1 MKSVIK
7 WLEKPSISK
16 RLIISFTLVLVLPI
30 ITLSTISYQIAKE
43 ELDHEIMYG
52 ANARVN
58 ELNDMIEQK
67 LSNKEKAVKLFA
79 ETSTAA
85 DFKKKNQDE
94 LYEHFEIYSKINE
107 DDVVGFYAASKNR
120 DFIQF
125 PKVDIPKGYD
135 PTTRDW
141 YQLAM
146 QDEKGEP
153 VVSNP
158 YISATTN
165 GKGSSKTNGMVVTIA
180 QRLKDG
186 SGVIGID
193 IDVQD
198 IVNKIK
204 DIKIGREGYPIIA
217 NKNKQIVA
225 HPEEKSG
232 SKVTENI
239 SSILYSGKEGTS
251 TYENKGEQKRL
262 VFVTN
267 DLTGWKIAGTMF
279 VSETEEAAQPV
290 WNSAIIL
297 LISSFILGGVAIF
310 FIVRSITIGLRRL
323 VDFSEKV
330 SEGDLTE
337 TLETKSKDEIGDL
350 TRSFS
355 KMSESLR
362 DVIRAV
368 QQSVDNV
375 ASASE
380 ELTASASQTSQA
392 TEHITMS
399 IEQFSNGNEAQN
411 EKVESSTNQLVAMN
425 EGLQDMSQTS
435 SEVAAV
441 SLQST
446 EAAGQGGRI
455 VESTASQMKHIDTSV
470 QEAEQVMKELEYKS
484 KDITSILNVINGIAD
499 QTNLLA
505 LNAAIEAARAGE
517 SGRGFSVVAEEVRKL
532 AVQSADSAKE
542 IEKLIQEIVL
552 EIAKSQ
558 DMFKAVN
565 REVNA
570 GLGMT
575 EEAKESFQHIYEAAE
590 GMSKKLSQ
598 LNDTAIDL
606 SSGSKLVS
614 QAMQEMRQVSRESA
628 ANIQDIAASA
638 EEQLAS
644 MEEIT
649 SSSVTLANM
658 AEELKELTSQFK
670 IN

>member
-1 MKSVIK
+1 MKNAIK
-7 WLEKPSISK
+7 WLKKPSISK

-52 ANARVN
+52 AKARVN

-67 LSNKEKAVKLFA
+67 LLNKENAVKLFT

-120 DFIQF
+120 DFIQY
-125 PKVDIPKGYD
+125 PKAHIQKGYD
-135 PTTRDW
+135 PTKRDW

-153 VVSNP
+153 VVTNP

-165 GKGSSKTNGMVVTIA
+165 TNGMVVTIA

-198 IVNKIK
+198 IVDKIK
-204 DIKIGREGYPIIA
+204 EIKIGREGYPIIA
-217 NKNKQIVA
+217 NKNKQIIA

-232 SKVTENI
+232 SKVTGNI

-425 EGLQDMSQTS
+425 EGLQNMSHTS

-590 GMSKKLSQ
+590 GMSKKLTQ

>member
-1 MKSVIK
+1 MKSAIK
-7 WLEKPSISK
+7 WLKKPSISK

-52 ANARVN
+52 AKARVN
-58 ELNDMIEQK
+58 DMNDMIEQK
-67 LSNKEKAVKLFA
+67 LLNKENAVKLF
-79 ETSTAA
+79 TQTTTAA

-125 PKVDIPKGYD
+125 PKVDMPKGYD

-141 YQLAM
+141 YQQAM

-153 VVSNP
+153 VVTNP
-158 YISATTN
+158 YISAT
-165 GKGSSKTNGMVVTIA
+165 TNGMVVTIA

-186 SGVIGID
+186 SGAIGID

-198 IVNKIK
+198 IVDKIK
-204 DIKIGREGYPIIA
+204 EIKIGREGYPIIA
-217 NKNKQIVA
+217 NKSKQIVA

-232 SKVTENI
+232 SEVTGNI
-239 SSILYSGKEGTS
+239 SSILYSDKEGTS
-251 TYENKGEQKRL
+251 TYENKGEQKRI

-297 LISSFILGGVAIF
+297 LITSFILGGVAIF

-455 VESTASQMKHIDTSV
+455 VESTANQMKHIDTSV

>member
-1 MKSVIK
+1 MKSAIK
-7 WLEKPSISK
+7 WLKKPSISK

-52 ANARVN
+52 AKARVN
-58 ELNDMIEQK
+58 DMNDMIEQK
-67 LSNKEKAVKLFA
+67 LLNKENAVKLF
-79 ETSTAA
+79 TQTTTAA

-125 PKVDIPKGYD
+125 PKVDMPKGYD

-141 YQLAM
+141 YQQAM

-153 VVSNP
+153 VVTNP
-158 YISATTN
+158 YISAT
-165 GKGSSKTNGMVVTIA
+165 TNGMVVTIA

-186 SGVIGID
+186 SGAIGID

-198 IVNKIK
+198 IVDKIK
-204 DIKIGREGYPIIA
+204 EIKIGREGYPIIA
-217 NKNKQIVA
+217 NKDKQIVA

-232 SKVTENI
+232 SEVTGNI

-251 TYENKGEQKRL
+251 TYENKGEQKRI

-441 SLQST
+441 SIQST

-590 GMSKKLSQ
+590 GMSKKLTQ

>member
-1 MKSVIK
+1 MKNALK
-7 WLEKPSISK
+7 WLKKPSISK

-58 ELNDMIEQK
+58 ELNDMIQQK
-67 LSNKEKAVKLFA
+67 LVNKENAVKLFT
-79 ETSTAA
+79 ETSSAA
-85 DFKKKNQDE
+85 DFKKNNQDE
-94 LYEHFEIYSKINE
+94 LYEHFEIYSKINDE
-107 DDVVGFYAASKNR
+107 DVVGFYAASKKR

-125 PKVDIPKGYD
+125 PKVDMPKGYD

-146 QDEKGEP
+146 QDDSGKP
-153 VVSNP
+153 VVTNP
-158 YISATTN
+158 YISAT
-165 GKGSSKTNGMVVTIA
+165 TNGMVVTIA

-186 SGVIGID
+186 SGAIGID

-198 IVNKIK
+198 IVDKIK

-217 NKNKQIVA
+217 NRNKQIVA

-297 LISSFILGGVAIF
+297 LISSFILGGIAIF
-310 FIVRSITIGLRRL
+310 FIVRSITIGLRKL

-425 EGLQDMSQTS
+425 EGLQGMSQTS
-435 SEVAAV
+435 SEVASV

-470 QEAEQVMKELEYKS
+470 QEAEQVMKQLEYKS

-558 DMFKAVN
+558 DMFKTVN
-565 REVNA
+565 REVHA

-575 EEAKESFQHIYEAAE
+575 EEAKESFQNIYEAAE
-590 GMSKKLSQ
+590 GMSKKLTQ

-644 MEEIT
+644 MEEIS

-670 IN
+670 ID

>member
-1 MKSVIK
+1 MKSTIK
-7 WLEKPSISK
+7 WLKKPSISK

-52 ANARVN
+52 AKARVN
-58 ELNDMIEQK
+58 DMNDMIEQK
-67 LSNKEKAVKLFA
+67 LLNKENAVKLF
-79 ETSTAA
+79 TQTTTAA

-125 PKVDIPKGYD
+125 PKVDMPKGYD

-141 YQLAM
+141 YQQAM

-153 VVSNP
+153 VVTNP
-158 YISATTN
+158 YISAT
-165 GKGSSKTNGMVVTIA
+165 TNGMVVTIA

-186 SGVIGID
+186 SGAIGID

-198 IVNKIK
+198 IVDKIK
-204 DIKIGREGYPIIA
+204 EIKIGREGYPIIA
-217 NKNKQIVA
+217 NKDKQIVA

-232 SKVTENI
+232 SEVTGNI

-251 TYENKGEQKRL
+251 TYENKGEQKRI

-441 SLQST
+441 SIQST

>member
-1 MKSVIK
+1 MKSAIK
-7 WLEKPSISK
+7 WLKKPSISK

-52 ANARVN
+52 AKARVN
-58 ELNDMIEQK
+58 DMNDMIEQK
-67 LSNKEKAVKLFA
+67 LLNKENAVKLF
-79 ETSTAA
+79 TQTTTAA

-125 PKVDIPKGYD
+125 PKVDMPKGYD

-141 YQLAM
+141 YQQAM

-153 VVSNP
+153 VVTNP
-158 YISATTN
+158 YISAT
-165 GKGSSKTNGMVVTIA
+165 TNGMVVTIA

-186 SGVIGID
+186 SGAIGID

-198 IVNKIK
+198 IVDKIK
-204 DIKIGREGYPIIA
+204 EIKIGREGYPIIA
-217 NKNKQIVA
+217 NKDKQIVA

-232 SKVTENI
+232 SEVTGNI

-251 TYENKGEQKRL
+251 TYENKGEQKRI

-425 EGLQDMSQTS
+425 EGLQNMSQTS

-441 SLQST
+441 SIQST

-575 EEAKESFQHIYEAAE
+575 EEAKESFRHIYEAAE

>member
-1 MKSVIK
+1 MKNAIK
-7 WLEKPSISK
+7 WLKKPSISK

-52 ANARVN
+52 AKARVN
-58 ELNDMIEQK
+58 EMNDMIEQK
-67 LSNKEKAVKLFA
+67 LLNKENAVKLF
-79 ETSTAA
+79 TQTTTAA

-125 PKVDIPKGYD
+125 PKVDMPKGYD

-141 YQLAM
+141 YQQAM

-153 VVSNP
+153 VVTNP
-158 YISATTN
+158 YISAT
-165 GKGSSKTNGMVVTIA
+165 TNGMVVTIA

-186 SGVIGID
+186 SGAIGID

-198 IVNKIK
+198 IVDKIK
-204 DIKIGREGYPIIA
+204 EIKIGREGYPIIA
-217 NKNKQIVA
+217 NKSKQIVA

-232 SKVTENI
+232 SKVTGNI

-297 LISSFILGGVAIF
+297 LISSFILGGITIF

-425 EGLQDMSQTS
+425 EGLQDMSHTS

-575 EEAKESFQHIYEAAE
+575 EEAKESFRHIYEAAE

>member
-1 MKSVIK
+1 MKSAIK
-7 WLEKPSISK
+7 WLKKPSISK

-52 ANARVN
+52 AKARVN
-58 ELNDMIEQK
+58 DMNDMIEQK
-67 LSNKEKAVKLFA
+67 LLNKENAVKLF
-79 ETSTAA
+79 TQTTTAA

-125 PKVDIPKGYD
+125 PKVDMPKGYD

-141 YQLAM
+141 YQQAM

-153 VVSNP
+153 VVTNP
-158 YISATTN
+158 YISAT
-165 GKGSSKTNGMVVTIA
+165 TNGMVVTIA

-186 SGVIGID
+186 SGAIGID

-198 IVNKIK
+198 IVDKIK
-204 DIKIGREGYPIIA
+204 EIKIGREGYPIIA
-217 NKNKQIVA
+217 NKSKQIVA

-232 SKVTENI
+232 SEVTGNI

-251 TYENKGEQKRL
+251 TYENKGEQKRI

-297 LISSFILGGVAIF
+297 LISSFIFGGVAIF

-575 EEAKESFQHIYEAAE
+575 EEAKESFQHIYKAAE

>member
-1 MKSVIK
+1 MKSIIK
-7 WLEKPSISK
+7 WLKKPSISK
-16 RLIISFTLVLVLPI
+16 RLIISFALVLVLPI

-67 LSNKEKAVKLFA
+67 LLNKENAVKLFT
-79 ETSTAA
+79 ETSSAA

-125 PKVDIPKGYD
+125 PKVDMPKGYD

-141 YQLAM
+141 YKAAM

-153 VVSNP
+153 VVTNP
-158 YISATTN
+158 YISAT
-165 GKGSSKTNGMVVTIA
+165 TNGMVVTIA

-186 SGVIGID
+186 SGAIGID

-198 IVNKIK
+198 IVDKIK

-232 SKVTENI
+232 SAVTENI
-239 SSILYSGKEGTS
+239 SSILYSSKEGTS

-297 LISSFILGGVAIF
+297 LISSFILGGIAIF

-362 DVIRAV
+362 EVIRAV

-425 EGLQDMSQTS
+425 EGLQGMSQTS
-435 SEVAAV
+435 SEVTAV
-441 SLQST
+441 SIQST

-455 VESTASQMKHIDTSV
+455 VESTANQMKHIDTSV

-552 EIAKSQ
+552 EISKSQ
-558 DMFKAVN
+558 EMFKAVN

-575 EEAKESFQHIYEAAE
+575 EEAKESFQNIYEAAE
-590 GMSKKLSQ
+590 GMSKKLTQ
-598 LNDTAIDL
+598 LNDTAVDL

-644 MEEIT
+644 MEEIS

-670 IN
+670 ID

>member
-1 MKSVIK
+1 MKSAIK
-7 WLEKPSISK
+7 WLKKPSISK
-16 RLIISFTLVLVLPI
+16 RLIISFTLVLVIPI
-30 ITLSTISYQIAKE
+30 ITLSAISYQIAKQ
-43 ELDHEIMYG
+43 ELDREIMYG

-67 LSNKEKAVKLFA
+67 LSNKENAVKLFT
-79 ETSTAA
+79 ETSSAA
-85 DFKKKNQDE
+85 DFKKKNQHE
-94 LYEHFEIYSKINE
+94 LFEHLEIYSKINE
-107 DDVVGFYAASKNR
+107 EDVVGFYAASKKGA
-120 DFIQF
+120 FIQY
-125 PKVDIPKGYD
+125 PEVKMPKGYD
-135 PTTRDW
+135 PTKRDW
-141 YQLAM
+141 YKDAM
-146 QDEKGEP
+146 QNEKGEP
-153 VVSNP
+153 IVTNP
-158 YISATTN
+158 YISAT
-165 GKGSSKTNGMVVTIA
+165 TNGMVVTIA

-186 SGVIGID
+186 SGAIGID

-198 IVNKIK
+198 ILDKIK
-204 DIKIGREGYPIIA
+204 DVKIGREGYPIIS
-217 NKNKQIVA
+217 NKDKKFVA

-232 SKVTENI
+232 SEVTGNI
-239 SSILYSGKEGTS
+239 SSILYSSKEGTA
-251 TYENKGEQKRL
+251 TYENKGQQKRL

-279 VSETEEAAQPV
+279 VSETKEAAQPV

-297 LISSFILGGVAIF
+297 LISSFILGGIAIF
-310 FIVRSITIGLRRL
+310 FIVRSITIGLRKL
-323 VDFSEKV
+323 VDFSNKV

-362 DVIRAV
+362 EVIRAV

-411 EKVESSTNQLVAMN
+411 EKVESSTNQLVTMN
-425 EGLQDMSQTS
+425 EGLQGMSHTS

-455 VESTASQMKHIDTSV
+455 VESTANQMKHIDTSV

-575 EEAKESFQHIYEAAE
+575 EEAKESFQNIYEAAE

-628 ANIQDIAASA
+628 ASIQDIAASA

>member
-1 MKSVIK
+1 MKSAIK
-7 WLEKPSISK
+7 WLKKPSISK

-52 ANARVN
+52 AKARVN
-58 ELNDMIEQK
+58 DMNDMIEQK
-67 LSNKEKAVKLFA
+67 LLNKENAVKLF
-79 ETSTAA
+79 TQTTTAA

-125 PKVDIPKGYD
+125 PKVDMPKGYD

-141 YQLAM
+141 YQQAM

-153 VVSNP
+153 VVTNP
-158 YISATTN
+158 YISAT
-165 GKGSSKTNGMVVTIA
+165 TNGMVVTIA

-186 SGVIGID
+186 SGAIGID

-198 IVNKIK
+198 IVDKIK
-204 DIKIGREGYPIIA
+204 EIKIGREGYPIIA
-217 NKNKQIVA
+217 NKSKQIVA

-232 SKVTENI
+232 SEVTGNI

-251 TYENKGEQKRL
+251 TYENKGEQKRI

-368 QQSVDNV
+368 QKSVDNV

-455 VESTASQMKHIDTSV
+455 VESTANQMKHIDTSV
-470 QEAEQVMKELEYKS
+470 QEAEQVIKELEYKS

-575 EEAKESFQHIYEAAE
+575 EEAKESFQHIYKAAE

>member
-1 MKSVIK
+1 MKSAIK
-7 WLEKPSISK
+7 WLKKPSISK

-52 ANARVN
+52 AKARVN
-58 ELNDMIEQK
+58 DMNDMIEQK
-67 LSNKEKAVKLFA
+67 LLNKENAVKLF
-79 ETSTAA
+79 TQTTTAA

-125 PKVDIPKGYD
+125 PKVDMPKGYD

-141 YQLAM
+141 YQQAM

-153 VVSNP
+153 VVTNP
-158 YISATTN
+158 YISAT
-165 GKGSSKTNGMVVTIA
+165 TNGMVVTIA

-186 SGVIGID
+186 SGAIGID

-198 IVNKIK
+198 IVDKIK
-204 DIKIGREGYPIIA
+204 EIKIGREGYPIIA
-217 NKNKQIVA
+217 NKSKQIVA

-232 SKVTENI
+232 SEVTGNI

-251 TYENKGEQKRL
+251 TYENKGEQKRI

-297 LISSFILGGVAIF
+297 LITSFILGGVAIF

-614 QAMQEMRQVSRESA
+614 QAMQEMRQVSRKSA

>member
-1 MKSVIK
+1 MKSIIK
-7 WLEKPSISK
+7 WLKKPSISK

-67 LSNKEKAVKLFA
+67 LLNKENAVKLFT
-79 ETSTAA
+79 ETSSAA

-125 PKVDIPKGYD
+125 PKVDMPKGYD

-141 YQLAM
+141 YKAAM

-153 VVSNP
+153 VVTNP
-158 YISATTN
+158 YISAT
-165 GKGSSKTNGMVVTIA
+165 TNGMVVTIA

-186 SGVIGID
+186 SGAIGID

-198 IVNKIK
+198 IVDKIK

-232 SKVTENI
+232 SAVTENI
-239 SSILYSGKEGTS
+239 SSILYSSKEGTS

-297 LISSFILGGVAIF
+297 LISSFILGGIAIF

-362 DVIRAV
+362 EVIRAV

-425 EGLQDMSQTS
+425 EGLQGMSQTS
-435 SEVAAV
+435 SEVTAV
-441 SLQST
+441 SIQST

-455 VESTASQMKHIDTSV
+455 VESTANQMKHIDTSV

-552 EIAKSQ
+552 EISKSQ
-558 DMFKAVN
+558 EMFKAVN

-575 EEAKESFQHIYEAAE
+575 EEAKESFQNIYEAAE
-590 GMSKKLSQ
+590 GMSKKLTQ
-598 LNDTAIDL
+598 LNDTAVDL

-644 MEEIT
+644 MEEIS

-670 IN
+670 ID

>member
-1 MKSVIK
+1 MKSAIK
-7 WLEKPSISK
+7 WLKKPSISK

-52 ANARVN
+52 AKARVN
-58 ELNDMIEQK
+58 DMNDMIEQK
-67 LSNKEKAVKLFA
+67 LLNKENAVKLF
-79 ETSTAA
+79 TQTTTAA

-125 PKVDIPKGYD
+125 PKVDMPKGYD

-141 YQLAM
+141 YQQAM

-153 VVSNP
+153 VVTNP
-158 YISATTN
+158 YISAT
-165 GKGSSKTNGMVVTIA
+165 TNGMVVTIA

-186 SGVIGID
+186 SGAIGID

-198 IVNKIK
+198 IVDKIK
-204 DIKIGREGYPIIA
+204 EIKIGREGYPIIA
-217 NKNKQIVA
+217 NKSKQIVA

-232 SKVTENI
+232 SEVTGNI

-251 TYENKGEQKRL
+251 TYENKGEQKRI

-355 KMSESLR
+355 KMSDSLR

-455 VESTASQMKHIDTSV
+455 VESTANQMKHIDTSV

>member
-1 MKSVIK
+1 MKSAIK
-7 WLEKPSISK
+7 WLKKPSISK

-52 ANARVN
+52 AKARVN
-58 ELNDMIEQK
+58 DMNDMIEQK
-67 LSNKEKAVKLFA
+67 LLNKENAVKLF
-79 ETSTAA
+79 TQTTTAA

-125 PKVDIPKGYD
+125 PKVDMPKGYD

-141 YQLAM
+141 YQQAM

-153 VVSNP
+153 VVTNP
-158 YISATTN
+158 YISAT
-165 GKGSSKTNGMVVTIA
+165 TNGMVVTIA

-186 SGVIGID
+186 SGAIGID

-198 IVNKIK
+198 IVDKIK
-204 DIKIGREGYPIIA
+204 EIKIGREGYPIIA
-217 NKNKQIVA
+217 NKDKQIVA

-232 SKVTENI
+232 SEVTGNI

-251 TYENKGEQKRL
+251 TYENKGEQKRI

-441 SLQST
+441 SIQST
-446 EAAGQGGRI
+446 EAASQGGRI

-575 EEAKESFQHIYEAAE
+575 EEAKESFRHIYEAAE
-590 GMSKKLSQ
+590 GMSKKLTQ

>member
-1 MKSVIK
+1 MKSIIK
-7 WLEKPSISK
+7 WLKKPSISK

-67 LSNKEKAVKLFA
+67 LLNKENAVKLFT
-79 ETSTAA
+79 ETSSAA

-125 PKVDIPKGYD
+125 PKVDMPKGYD

-141 YQLAM
+141 YKAAM

-153 VVSNP
+153 VVTNP
-158 YISATTN
+158 YISAT
-165 GKGSSKTNGMVVTIA
+165 TNGMVVTIA

-186 SGVIGID
+186 SGAIGID

-198 IVNKIK
+198 IVDKIK

-232 SKVTENI
+232 SAVTENI
-239 SSILYSGKEGTS
+239 SSILYSSKEGTS

-297 LISSFILGGVAIF
+297 LISSFILGGIAIF

-362 DVIRAV
+362 EVIRAV

-425 EGLQDMSQTS
+425 EGLQGMLQTS
-435 SEVAAV
+435 SEVTAV
-441 SLQST
+441 SIQST

-455 VESTASQMKHIDTSV
+455 VESTANQMKHIDTSV

-552 EIAKSQ
+552 EISKSQ
-558 DMFKAVN
+558 EMFKAVN

-575 EEAKESFQHIYEAAE
+575 EEAKESFQNIYEAAE
-590 GMSKKLSQ
+590 GMSKKLTQ
-598 LNDTAIDL
+598 LNDTAVDL

-644 MEEIT
+644 MEEIS

-670 IN
+670 ID

>member
-1 MKSVIK
+1 MKSAIK
-7 WLEKPSISK
+7 WLKKPSISK

-52 ANARVN
+52 AKARVN
-58 ELNDMIEQK
+58 DMNDMIEQK
-67 LSNKEKAVKLFA
+67 LLNKENAVKLF
-79 ETSTAA
+79 TQTTTAA

-120 DFIQF
+120 NFIQF
-125 PKVDIPKGYD
+125 PKVDMPKGYD

-141 YQLAM
+141 YQQAM

-153 VVSNP
+153 VVTNP
-158 YISATTN
+158 YISAT
-165 GKGSSKTNGMVVTIA
+165 TNGMVVTIA

-186 SGVIGID
+186 SGAIGID

-198 IVNKIK
+198 IVDKIK
-204 DIKIGREGYPIIA
+204 EIKIGREGYPIIA
-217 NKNKQIVA
+217 NKSKQIVA

-232 SKVTENI
+232 SEVTGNI

-251 TYENKGEQKRL
+251 TYENKGEQKRI

>member
-7 WLEKPSISK
+7 WLKKPSISK

-67 LSNKEKAVKLFA
+67 LSNKENAVKLFT

-94 LYEHFEIYSKINE
+94 LYEHLEIYSKINE
-107 DDVVGFYAASKNR
+107 EDVVGFYAASKNR

-125 PKVDIPKGYD
+125 PKVDMPKGYD

-141 YQLAM
+141 YQQAM
-146 QDEKGEP
+146 QNEKGEP
-153 VVSNP
+153 VVTNP
-158 YISATTN
+158 YISAT
-165 GKGSSKTNGMVVTIA
+165 TNGMVVTIA

>member
-1 MKSVIK
+1 MKNAIK
-7 WLEKPSISK
+7 WLKKPSISK

-67 LSNKEKAVKLFA
+67 LLNKENAVKLFT
-79 ETSTAA
+79 ETSTAD
-85 DFKKKNQDE
+85 DFKKKNQHE

-107 DDVVGFYAASKNR
+107 DDVVGFYAASKKR

-125 PKVDIPKGYD
+125 PKVDMPKGYD

-146 QDEKGEP
+146 QDDSGNP
-153 VVSNP
+153 VVTNP
-158 YISATTN
+158 YISAT
-165 GKGSSKTNGMVVTIA
+165 TNGMVVTIA

-186 SGVIGID
+186 SGAIGID

-198 IVNKIK
+198 IVDKIK
-204 DIKIGREGYPIIA
+204 EIKIGREGYPIIA

-310 FIVRSITIGLRRL
+310 FIVRSITIGLRKL
-323 VDFSEKV
+323 VDFSNKV

-362 DVIRAV
+362 EVIRAV

-425 EGLQDMSQTS
+425 EGLQGMSHTS
-435 SEVAAV
+435 SEVATV

-470 QEAEQVMKELEYKS
+470 QEAEQVMKQLEYKS

-575 EEAKESFQHIYEAAE
+575 EEAKESFQNIYEAAE
-590 GMSKKLSQ
+590 GMSKKLTQ

-644 MEEIT
+644 MEEIS

-670 IN
+670 ID

>member
-1 MKSVIK
+1 MKSAIK
-7 WLEKPSISK
+7 WLKKPSISK

-52 ANARVN
+52 AKARVN
-58 ELNDMIEQK
+58 DMNDMIEQK
-67 LSNKEKAVKLFA
+67 LLNKENAVKLF
-79 ETSTAA
+79 TQTTTAA

-125 PKVDIPKGYD
+125 PKVDMPKGYD

-141 YQLAM
+141 YQQAM

-153 VVSNP
+153 VVTNP
-158 YISATTN
+158 YISAT
-165 GKGSSKTNGMVVTIA
+165 TNGMVVTIA

-186 SGVIGID
+186 SGAIGID

-198 IVNKIK
+198 IVDKIK
-204 DIKIGREGYPIIA
+204 EIKIGREGYPIIA
-217 NKNKQIVA
+217 NKSKQIVA

-232 SKVTENI
+232 SEVTGNI

-251 TYENKGEQKRL
+251 TYENKGEQKRI

-362 DVIRAV
+362 EVIRAV

-441 SLQST
+441 SIQST

>member
-1 MKSVIK
+1 MKSIIK
-7 WLEKPSISK
+7 WLKKPSISK

-67 LSNKEKAVKLFA
+67 LLNKENAVKLFT
-79 ETSTAA
+79 ETSSAA

-125 PKVDIPKGYD
+125 PKVDMPKGYD

-141 YQLAM
+141 YKAAM

-153 VVSNP
+153 VVTNP
-158 YISATTN
+158 YISAT
-165 GKGSSKTNGMVVTIA
+165 TNGMVVTIA

-186 SGVIGID
+186 SGAIGID

-198 IVNKIK
+198 IVDKIK

-232 SKVTENI
+232 SAVTENI

-297 LISSFILGGVAIF
+297 LISSFILGGIAIF

-337 TLETKSKDEIGDL
+337 TLEPKSKDEIGDL

-362 DVIRAV
+362 EVIRAV

-425 EGLQDMSQTS
+425 EGLQGMSQTS
-435 SEVAAV
+435 SEVTAV
-441 SLQST
+441 SIQST

-455 VESTASQMKHIDTSV
+455 VESTANQMKHIDTSV

-552 EIAKSQ
+552 EISKSQ
-558 DMFKAVN
+558 EMFKAVN

-575 EEAKESFQHIYEAAE
+575 EEAKESFQNIYEAAE
-590 GMSKKLSQ
+590 GMSKKLTQ
-598 LNDTAIDL
+598 LNDTAVDL

-644 MEEIT
+644 MEEIS

-670 IN
+670 ID

>member
-7 WLEKPSISK
+7 WLKKPSISK

-67 LSNKEKAVKLFA
+67 LSNKENAVKLFT

-94 LYEHFEIYSKINE
+94 LYEHLEIYSKINE
-107 DDVVGFYAASKNR
+107 EDVVGFYAASKNR

-125 PKVDIPKGYD
+125 PNVDMPKGFD

-141 YQLAM
+141 YQQAM
-146 QDEKGEP
+146 QNEKGEP
-153 VVSNP
+153 VVTNP
-158 YISATTN
+158 YISAT
-165 GKGSSKTNGMVVTIA
+165 TNGMVVTIA
-180 QRLKDG
+180 QRLKDW
-186 SGVIGID
+186 SGAIGID

-198 IVNKIK
+198 IVDKIK

-232 SKVTENI
+232 STVTENI

-251 TYENKGEQKRL
+251 TYENKGEQKRI

-575 EEAKESFQHIYEAAE
+575 EEAKESFRHIYEAAE

>member
-1 MKSVIK
+1 MKNAIK
-7 WLEKPSISK
+7 WLKKPSISK

-52 ANARVN
+52 ANTRVN
-58 ELNDMIEQK
+58 ELNDMIQQK
-67 LSNKEKAVKLFA
+67 LINKENAVKLFT

-85 DFKKKNQDE
+85 DFKKNNQDE

-107 DDVVGFYAASKNR
+107 DDVVGFYAASKKR

-125 PKVDIPKGYD
+125 PKVDMPKGYD

-146 QDEKGEP
+146 QDESGNP
-153 VVSNP
+153 VVTNP
-158 YISATTN
+158 YISAT
-165 GKGSSKTNGMVVTIA
+165 TNGMVVTIA

-186 SGVIGID
+186 SGAIGID

-198 IVNKIK
+198 IVDKIK
-204 DIKIGREGYPIIA
+204 AIKIGRQGYPIIA

-279 VSETEEAAQPV
+279 VAETEEAAQPV

-310 FIVRSITIGLRRL
+310 FIVRSITIGLRKL
-323 VDFSEKV
+323 VDFSNKV

-337 TLETKSKDEIGDL
+337 TLETKSKDEIGEL

-425 EGLQDMSQTS
+425 EGLQDMSHTS

-470 QEAEQVMKELEYKS
+470 QEAEQVMKQLEYKS

-558 DMFKAVN
+558 DMFKTVN
-565 REVNA
+565 REVHA

-575 EEAKESFQHIYEAAE
+575 EEAKESFQNIYEAAE
-590 GMSKKLSQ
+590 GMSKKLTQ

-644 MEEIT
+644 MEEIS

-670 IN
+670 ID

>member
-1 MKSVIK
+1 S
-7 WLEKPSISK
+7 S
-16 RLIISFTLVLVLPI
+16 
-30 ITLSTISYQIAKE
+30 
-43 ELDHEIMYG
+43 
-52 ANARVN
+52 
-58 ELNDMIEQK
+58 
-67 LSNKEKAVKLFA
+67 
-79 ETSTAA
+79 AA

-120 DFIQF
+120 DFIQY
-125 PKVDIPKGYD
+125 PKVDMPKDYD

-141 YQLAM
+141 YKAAM
-146 QDEKGEP
+146 QDETGEP
-153 VVSNP
+153 VVTNP
-158 YISATTN
+158 YVSATTD
-165 GKGSSKTNGMVVTIA
+165 SMVVTIA

-186 SGVIGID
+186 SGAIGID
-193 IDVQD
+193 IEVQD
-198 IVNKIK
+198 IVDKIK

-232 SKVTENI
+232 SAVTENI

-297 LISSFILGGVAIF
+297 LISSFILGGIAIF

-399 IEQFSNGNEAQN
+399 IEQSSNGNEAQN

-455 VESTASQMKHIDTSV
+455 VESTANQMKHIDTSV
-470 QEAEQVMKELEYKS
+470 QEAEQVIKELEYKS

-517 SGRGFSVVAEEVRKL
+517 SGRGFSVVAEEVGKL

>member
-1 MKSVIK
+1 MKSIIK
-7 WLEKPSISK
+7 WLKKPSISK

-52 ANARVN
+52 ANARVI

-67 LSNKEKAVKLFA
+67 LLNKENAVKLFT
-79 ETSTAA
+79 ETSSAA

-125 PKVDIPKGYD
+125 PKVDMPKGYD

-141 YQLAM
+141 YKAAM

-153 VVSNP
+153 VVTNP
-158 YISATTN
+158 YISAT
-165 GKGSSKTNGMVVTIA
+165 TNGMVVTIA

-186 SGVIGID
+186 SGAIGID

-198 IVNKIK
+198 IVDKIK

-232 SKVTENI
+232 SAVTENI
-239 SSILYSGKEGTS
+239 SSILYSSKEGTS

-297 LISSFILGGVAIF
+297 LISSFILGGLAIF

-362 DVIRAV
+362 EVIRAV

-425 EGLQDMSQTS
+425 EGLQGMSQTS
-435 SEVAAV
+435 SEVTAV
-441 SLQST
+441 SIQST

-455 VESTASQMKHIDTSV
+455 VESTANQMKHIDTSV

-552 EIAKSQ
+552 EISKSQ
-558 DMFKAVN
+558 EMFKAVN

-575 EEAKESFQHIYEAAE
+575 EEAKESFQNIYEAAE
-590 GMSKKLSQ
+590 GMSKKLTQ
-598 LNDTAIDL
+598 LNDTAVDL

-644 MEEIT
+644 MEEIS

-670 IN
+670 ID

>member
-1 MKSVIK
+1 MKSIIK
-7 WLEKPSISK
+7 WLKKPSISK

-67 LSNKEKAVKLFA
+67 LLNKENAVKLFT
-79 ETSTAA
+79 ETSSAA

-125 PKVDIPKGYD
+125 PKVDMPKGYD

-141 YQLAM
+141 YKAAM

-153 VVSNP
+153 VVTNP
-158 YISATTN
+158 YISAT
-165 GKGSSKTNGMVVTIA
+165 TNGMVVTIA

-186 SGVIGID
+186 SGAIGID

-198 IVNKIK
+198 IVDKIK

-232 SKVTENI
+232 SAVTENI
-239 SSILYSGKEGTS
+239 SSILYSSKEGTS

-297 LISSFILGGVAIF
+297 LISSFILGGLAIF

-362 DVIRAV
+362 EVIRAV

-425 EGLQDMSQTS
+425 EGLQGMSQTS
-435 SEVAAV
+435 SEVTAV
-441 SLQST
+441 SIQST

-455 VESTASQMKHIDTSV
+455 VESTANQMKHIDTSV

-552 EIAKSQ
+552 EISKSQ
-558 DMFKAVN
+558 EMFKAVN

-575 EEAKESFQHIYEAAE
+575 EEAKESFQNIYEAAE
-590 GMSKKLSQ
+590 GMSKKLTQ
-598 LNDTAIDL
+598 LNDTAVDL

-644 MEEIT
+644 MEEIS

-670 IN
+670 ID

>member
-1 MKSVIK
+1 MKNTIK
-7 WLEKPSISK
+7 WLKKPSISK
-16 RLIISFTLVLVLPI
+16 RLIISFTLVLILPI
-30 ITLSTISYQIAKE
+30 IALSTISYQIAKE

-67 LSNKEKAVKLFA
+67 LLNKENAVKLFT
-79 ETSTAA
+79 ETSSAA
-85 DFKKKNQDE
+85 DFKKKNRDE
-94 LYEHFEIYSKINE
+94 LYEHFQIYSKINE
-107 DDVVGFYAASKNR
+107 DDVVGFYAASKKR

-125 PKVDIPKGYD
+125 PKVDMPKSYD

-141 YQLAM
+141 YKAAM

-153 VVSNP
+153 VVTNP
-158 YISATTN
+158 YISAT
-165 GKGSSKTNGMVVTIA
+165 TNGMVVTIA

-186 SGVIGID
+186 SGAIGID

-198 IVNKIK
+198 IVDKIK

-217 NKNKQIVA
+217 NRNKQFVA

-232 SKVTENI
+232 SAVTENI
-239 SSILYSGKEGTS
+239 SSILYSSKEGTS

-297 LISSFILGGVAIF
+297 LISSFILGGIAIF

-425 EGLQDMSQTS
+425 EGLQDMSHTS

-552 EIAKSQ
+552 EIAKSK

-575 EEAKESFQHIYEAAE
+575 EEAKESFRHIYEAAE
-590 GMSKKLSQ
+590 GMSKKLTQ

-628 ANIQDIAASA
+628 ATIQDIAASA

-670 IN
+670 ID

>member
-1 MKSVIK
+1 MKSAIK
-7 WLEKPSISK
+7 WLKKPSISK

-52 ANARVN
+52 AKARVN
-58 ELNDMIEQK
+58 DMNDMIEQK
-67 LSNKEKAVKLFA
+67 LLNKENAVKLF
-79 ETSTAA
+79 TQTTTGA

-125 PKVDIPKGYD
+125 PKVDMPKGYD

-141 YQLAM
+141 YQQAM

-153 VVSNP
+153 VVTNP
-158 YISATTN
+158 YISAT
-165 GKGSSKTNGMVVTIA
+165 TNGMVVTIA

-186 SGVIGID
+186 SGAIGID

-198 IVNKIK
+198 IVDKIK
-204 DIKIGREGYPIIA
+204 EIKIGREGYPIIA
-217 NKNKQIVA
+217 NKSKQIVA

-232 SKVTENI
+232 SEVTGNI

-251 TYENKGEQKRL
+251 TYENKGEQKRI

-575 EEAKESFQHIYEAAE
+575 EEAKESFQHIYKAAE

>member
-1 MKSVIK
+1 MKNAIK
-7 WLEKPSISK
+7 WLKKPSISK

-52 ANARVN
+52 AKARVN

-67 LSNKEKAVKLFA
+67 LLNKENAVKLFT

-94 LYEHFEIYSKINE
+94 LYEHLEIYSKINE
-107 DDVVGFYAASKNR
+107 EDVVGFYAASKNR

-125 PKVDIPKGYD
+125 PNVDMPKGFD

-141 YQLAM
+141 YQQAM
-146 QDEKGEP
+146 HDEKGEP
-153 VVSNP
+153 VVTNP
-158 YISATTN
+158 YISAT
-165 GKGSSKTNGMVVTIA
+165 TNGMVVTIA

-186 SGVIGID
+186 SGAIGID

-198 IVNKIK
+198 IVDKIK

-251 TYENKGEQKRL
+251 TYENKGEQKRI

-425 EGLQDMSQTS
+425 EGLQDMSHTS

-590 GMSKKLSQ
+590 GMSKKLTQ

>member
-1 MKSVIK
+1 MKNALK
-7 WLEKPSISK
+7 WLKKPSISK

-67 LSNKEKAVKLFA
+67 LVNKENAVKLFT
-79 ETSTAA
+79 ETSSAA
-85 DFKKKNQDE
+85 DFKKNNQDE
-94 LYEHFEIYSKINE
+94 LYEHFEIYSKINDE
-107 DDVVGFYAASKNR
+107 DVVGFYAASKKR

-125 PKVDIPKGYD
+125 PKVDMPKGYD

-146 QDEKGEP
+146 QDDSGKP
-153 VVSNP
+153 VVTNP
-158 YISATTN
+158 YISAT
-165 GKGSSKTNGMVVTIA
+165 TNGMVVTIA

-186 SGVIGID
+186 SGAIGID

-198 IVNKIK
+198 IVDKIK

-217 NKNKQIVA
+217 NRNKQIVA

-297 LISSFILGGVAIF
+297 LISSFILGGIAIF
-310 FIVRSITIGLRRL
+310 FIVRSITIGLRKL

-399 IEQFSNGNEAQN
+399 IEQFSNGNDAQN

-425 EGLQDMSQTS
+425 EGLQGMSQTS
-435 SEVAAV
+435 SEVASV

-470 QEAEQVMKELEYKS
+470 QEAEQVMKQLEFKS

-558 DMFKAVN
+558 DMFKTVN
-565 REVNA
+565 REVHA

-575 EEAKESFQHIYEAAE
+575 EEAKESFQNIYEAAE
-590 GMSKKLSQ
+590 GMSKKLTQ

-644 MEEIT
+644 MEEIS

-658 AEELKELTSQFK
+658 AEVLKELTSQFK
-670 IN
+670 ID

>member
-1 MKSVIK
+1 MKSIIK
-7 WLEKPSISK
+7 WLKKPSISK

-67 LSNKEKAVKLFA
+67 LLNKENAVKLFT
-79 ETSTAA
+79 ETSSAA

-125 PKVDIPKGYD
+125 PKVDMPKGYD

-141 YQLAM
+141 YKAAM

-153 VVSNP
+153 VVTNP
-158 YISATTN
+158 YISAT
-165 GKGSSKTNGMVVTIA
+165 TNGMVVTIA

-186 SGVIGID
+186 SGAIGID

-198 IVNKIK
+198 IVDKIK

-232 SKVTENI
+232 STVTENI
-239 SSILYSGKEGTS
+239 SSILYSSKEGTS

-297 LISSFILGGVAIF
+297 LISSFILGGIAIF

-362 DVIRAV
+362 EVIRAV

-425 EGLQDMSQTS
+425 EGLQGMSQTS
-435 SEVAAV
+435 SEVTAV
-441 SLQST
+441 SIQST

-455 VESTASQMKHIDTSV
+455 VESTANQMKHIDTSV

-552 EIAKSQ
+552 EISKSQ
-558 DMFKAVN
+558 EMFKAVN

-575 EEAKESFQHIYEAAE
+575 EEAKESFQNIYEAAE
-590 GMSKKLSQ
+590 GMSKKLTQ
-598 LNDTAIDL
+598 LNDTAVDL

-644 MEEIT
+644 MEEIS

-670 IN
+670 ID

>member
-1 MKSVIK
+1 MKNAIK
-7 WLEKPSISK
+7 WLKKPSISK

-52 ANARVN
+52 AKARVN
-58 ELNDMIEQK
+58 ELNDMIQQK
-67 LSNKEKAVKLFA
+67 LMNKENAVKLFT
-79 ETSTAA
+79 ETATAA
-85 DFKKKNQDE
+85 DFKKNNQDK

-107 DDVVGFYAASKNR
+107 DDVVGFYAASKKR

-125 PKVDIPKGYD
+125 PKVDMPKGYD

-146 QDEKGEP
+146 KDDSGNP
-153 VVSNP
+153 VVTNP
-158 YISATTN
+158 YISAT
-165 GKGSSKTNGMVVTIA
+165 TNGMVVTIA

-186 SGVIGID
+186 AGVIGID

-198 IVNKIK
+198 IVDKIK
-204 DIKIGREGYPIIA
+204 EIKIGREGYPIIA

-225 HPEEKSG
+225 HLEEKSG

-297 LISSFILGGVAIF
+297 LISSFILGGIAIF
-310 FIVRSITIGLRRL
+310 FIVRSITIGLRKL

-330 SEGDLTE
+330 SDGDLTE

-425 EGLQDMSQTS
+425 EGLQGMSQTS
-435 SEVAAV
+435 SEVATV

-470 QEAEQVMKELEYKS
+470 QEAEQVMKQLEYKS

-558 DMFKAVN
+558 DMFKTVN
-565 REVNA
+565 REVHA

-575 EEAKESFQHIYEAAE
+575 EEAKESFQNIYEAAE
-590 GMSKKLSQ
+590 GMSKKLTQ

-644 MEEIT
+644 MEEIS
-649 SSSVTLANM
+649 SSSVTLSNM

-670 IN
+670 ID

>member
-1 MKSVIK
+1 MKSAIK
-7 WLEKPSISK
+7 WLKKPSISK

-52 ANARVN
+52 AKARAN
-58 ELNDMIEQK
+58 DMNDMIEQK
-67 LSNKEKAVKLFA
+67 LLNKENAVKLF
-79 ETSTAA
+79 TQTTTAA

-125 PKVDIPKGYD
+125 PKVDMPKGYD

-141 YQLAM
+141 YQQAM

-153 VVSNP
+153 VVTNP
-158 YISATTN
+158 YISAT
-165 GKGSSKTNGMVVTIA
+165 TNGMVVTIA

-186 SGVIGID
+186 SGAIGID

-198 IVNKIK
+198 IVDKIK
-204 DIKIGREGYPIIA
+204 EIKIGREGYPIIA
-217 NKNKQIVA
+217 NKSKQIVA

-232 SKVTENI
+232 SEVTGNI

-251 TYENKGEQKRL
+251 TYENKGEQKRI

-441 SLQST
+441 SIQST

-575 EEAKESFQHIYEAAE
+575 EEAKESFRHIYEAAE
-590 GMSKKLSQ
+590 GMSKKLTQ

>member
-1 MKSVIK
+1 MKNALK
-7 WLEKPSISK
+7 WLKKPSISK

-67 LSNKEKAVKLFA
+67 LVNKENAVKLFT
-79 ETSTAA
+79 ETSSAA
-85 DFKKKNQDE
+85 DFKKNNQDE
-94 LYEHFEIYSKINE
+94 LYEHFEIYSKINDE
-107 DDVVGFYAASKNR
+107 DVVGFYAASKKR

-125 PKVDIPKGYD
+125 PKVDMPKGYD

-146 QDEKGEP
+146 QDDSGNP
-153 VVSNP
+153 VVTNP
-158 YISATTN
+158 YISAT
-165 GKGSSKTNGMVVTIA
+165 TNGMVVTIA

-186 SGVIGID
+186 SGAIGID

-198 IVNKIK
+198 IVDKIK
-204 DIKIGREGYPIIA
+204 EIKIGRQGYPIIA

-297 LISSFILGGVAIF
+297 LISSFILGGIAIF
-310 FIVRSITIGLRRL
+310 FIVRSITIGLRKL

-399 IEQFSNGNEAQN
+399 IEQFSNGNDAQN

-425 EGLQDMSQTS
+425 EGLQGMSQTS
-435 SEVAAV
+435 SEVASV

-470 QEAEQVMKELEYKS
+470 QEAEQVMKQLEFKS

-558 DMFKAVN
+558 DMFKTVN
-565 REVNA
+565 REVHA

-575 EEAKESFQHIYEAAE
+575 EEAKESFQNIYEAAE
-590 GMSKKLSQ
+590 GMSKKLTQ

-644 MEEIT
+644 MEEIS

-670 IN
+670 ID

>member
-1 MKSVIK
+1 MKSIIK
-7 WLEKPSISK
+7 WLKKPSISK

-67 LSNKEKAVKLFA
+67 LLNKENAVKLFTQ
-79 ETSTAA
+79 TSSAA

-125 PKVDIPKGYD
+125 PKVDMPKGYD

-141 YQLAM
+141 YKAAM

-153 VVSNP
+153 VVTNP
-158 YISATTN
+158 YISAT
-165 GKGSSKTNGMVVTIA
+165 TNGMVVTIA

-186 SGVIGID
+186 SGAIGID

-198 IVNKIK
+198 IVDKIK

-232 SKVTENI
+232 SAVTENI
-239 SSILYSGKEGTS
+239 SSILYSSKEGTS

-297 LISSFILGGVAIF
+297 LISSFILGGIAIF

-362 DVIRAV
+362 EVIRAV

-425 EGLQDMSQTS
+425 EGLQGMSQTS
-435 SEVAAV
+435 SEVTAV
-441 SLQST
+441 SIQST

-455 VESTASQMKHIDTSV
+455 VESTANQMKHIDTSV

-552 EIAKSQ
+552 EISKSQ

-575 EEAKESFQHIYEAAE
+575 EEAKESFQNIYEAAE
-590 GMSKKLSQ
+590 GMSKKLTQ
-598 LNDTAIDL
+598 LNDTAVDL

-644 MEEIT
+644 MEEIS

-670 IN
+670 ID